1 MNQLSLNP
9 IDRRV
14 IDLSGRRQAASNVR
28 RFEAARANLR
38 AAPANLRAA
47 PAGPL
52 VCHWRRDPA
61 TGALHCVW
69 SVSQGAREPASPVP
83 LRRAS

>member
-9 IDRRV
+9 IDRNV
-14 IDLSGRRQAASNVR
+14 IDPAVR
-28 RFEAARANLR
+28 RHSGVERASFRRGARGPARR
-38 AAPANLRAA
+38 AR
-47 PAGPL
+47 GPL

-61 TGALHCVW
+61 TGALLCVW
-69 SVSQGAREPASPVP
+69 AVSHGAREPASPVP

>member
-1 MNQLSLNP
+1 VNQLSVNR

-14 IDLSGRRQAASNVR
+14 IDFTAAREVASSVR
-28 RFEAARANLR
+28 RLATARANLR
-38 AAPANLRAA
+38 AAPI
-47 PAGPL
+47 GTL

-61 TGALHCVW
+61 TGMLRCVW
-69 SVSQGAREPASPVP
+69 AVSQGAREPASPVP

>member
-14 IDLSGRRQAASNVR
+14 IDLSVRRQAASNVR

-38 AAPANLRAA
+38 AAL
-47 PAGPL
+47 AGPL

-69 SVSQGAREPASPVP
+69 SVSRGAREPASPVP

>member
-9 IDRRV
+9 IDRDV
-14 IDLSGRRQAASNVR
+14 VDPTVRRLAASNVR
-28 RFEAARANLR
+28 QFDAARARLR
-38 AAPANLRAA
+38 VAP
-47 PAGPL
+47 

-61 TGALHCVW
+61 TGALVCVW
-69 SVSQGAREPASPVP
+69 TVSPRSSRARGPASPVP

>member
-1 MNQLSLNP
+1 MNQLSLNR
-9 IDRRV
+9 IDRNV
-14 IDLSGRRQAASNVR
+14 IDLSVRRHAASNAR
-28 RFEAARANLR
+28 RFAAARAD
-38 AAPANLRAA
+38 LRAA
-47 PAGPL
+47 PAGSL

-69 SVSQGAREPASPVP
+69 AVSRGAREPASPVP

>member
-9 IDRRV
+9 IDRNV
-14 IDLSGRRQAASNVR
+14 IDLAARRQPASNVR
-28 RFEAARANLR
+28 RFAAAR
-38 AAPANLRAA
+38 ANLRAA

-61 TGALHCVW
+61 TGALRCVW
-69 SVSQGAREPASPVP
+69 TVSQGAREPASPVP